1 MLQTSRLC
9 EALAVGRT
17 VLGPFCKMSEPTVY
31 ELAGLAGFD
40 FAIIDMEHGPL
51 GFETAQQLVRTC
63 ELAGISPVIRI
74 PANRGEY
81 VQRALDIGAHAVQV
95 PEINTPDD
103 ARSLVDAAKFHPAGR
118 RGVCRFVR
126 AARYT
131 QLDKQ
136 EYFGLANRQQQVIV
150 HIEGRTGFENLDAIL
165 AVEGLAVIFI
175 GPYDLS
181 QSIGIPGQIDHPRLQ
196 ETMADIVRRSRAAG
210 KTVGTFVETPEQA
223 AHWMAQGVGYLAY
236 SVDVGL
242 LLQAFTSVNEAVR
255 PRDAECRASAPVG
268 AEPRL

>member
-1 MLQTSRLC
+1 MLQSSPLQK
-9 EALAVGRT
+9 ALAAGQT
-17 VLGPFCKMSEPTVY
+17 VLGPFCKMSDPTVY

-63 ELAGISPVIRI
+63 EMAGISPVIRI

-95 PEINTPDD
+95 PEINTAAD
-103 ARSLVDAAKFHPAGR
+103 AQCLVDAAKFHPEGR

-126 AARYT
+126 AAQYT
-131 QLDKQ
+131 RLDKQ
-136 EYFGLANRQQQVIV
+136 EYFGLANRQQQVIA
-150 HIEGRTGFENLDAIL
+150 HIEGRTGFDNLDAIL
-165 AVEGLAVIFI
+165 AVDGISVIFI

-181 QSIGIPGQIDHPRLQ
+181 QSLGIPGQTDHPRLQ

-210 KTVGTFVETPEQA
+210 KAVGTFVETPQQA
-223 AHWMAQGVGYLAY
+223 AHWMAQGVGYISY

-242 LLQAFTSVNEAVR
+242 LLQAFTSVVGSVR
-255 PRDAECRASAPVG
+255 G
-268 AEPRL
+268 KK

>member
-1 MLQTSRLC
+1 MLQASRLQT
-9 EALAVGRT
+9 ELAAGRT
-17 VLGPFCKMSEPTVY
+17 VVGPFCKMSDPTVY

-51 GFETAQQLVRTC
+51 GFESAQQLVRTC
-63 ELAGISPVIRI
+63 EMSGISPVVRI
-74 PANRGEY
+74 PANRAEY

-95 PEINTPDD
+95 PEINTPAD
-103 ARSLVDAAKFHPAGR
+103 AQSLVKAAKFHPNGS

-126 AARYT
+126 AAQYT
-131 QLDKQ
+131 HLNKQ
-136 EYFGLANRQQQVIV
+136 DYFGLANRQQRVIA

-165 AVEGLAVIFI
+165 AVDGISIIFI

-181 QSIGIPGQIDHPRLQ
+181 QSIGIPGQTDHPQLQ
-196 ETMADIVRRSRAAG
+196 ETMADIVRRARAAG

-223 AHWMAQGVGYLAY
+223 AHWIAGGVEYISY

-242 LLQAFTSVNEAVR
+242 LLQAFAAAAKAVR
-255 PRDAECRASAPVG
+255 EQSLSGRLSA
-268 AEPRL
+268 AKSL